1 MQLNL
6 RNNPKYQKIILKMN
20 VNDTT
25 IEIAYTS

>member
-6 RNNPKYQKIILKMN
+6 RNNQKYQKIILKMN